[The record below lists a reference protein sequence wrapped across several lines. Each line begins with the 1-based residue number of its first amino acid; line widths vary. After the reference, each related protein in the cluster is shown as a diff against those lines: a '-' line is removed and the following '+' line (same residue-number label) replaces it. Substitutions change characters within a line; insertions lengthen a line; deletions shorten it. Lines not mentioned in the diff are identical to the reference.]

1 MPGIISK
8 IWVKSGE
15 KVNAGTKLV
24 ALEAMKMEHT
34 LSAPTD
40 GLIKSIHYQ
49 IGDQVEEGCELID
62 FE

>member
-1 MPGIISK
+1 
-8 IWVKSGE
+8 VGE
-15 KVNAGTKLV
+15 KVSTGTKLV

-34 LSAPTD
+34 VFSPQD
-40 GLIKSIHYQ
+40 GFVKSIRYQ